1 MATSAQA
8 VTVMVD
14 GDSIAIGSGFDTE
27 FIGNVVAGGGAGS
40 WAVDFLSN
48 EAAFGNAQATITN
61 LVAGTFS
68 GLTMEWVNSDTAGV
82 ISSSTITPIITNLGT
97 TFIDPDSLNQ
107 TLRISWTDSLN
118 GAGFGAE
125 VVFSPVPIPAAVWLF
140 GSGLLGLVG
149 MARRKKA

>member
-1 MATSAQA
+1 MIASA
-8 VTVMVD
+8 
-14 GDSIAIGSGFDTE
+14 
-27 FIGNVVAGGGAGS
+27 
-40 WAVDFLSN
+40 L
-48 EAAFGNAQATITN
+48 FGNAQATIAN

-125 VVFSPVPIPAAVWLF
+125 AVFSPVPIPAAVWLF

-149 MARRKKA
+149 MARRKKAA